1 MLSNQVFRNSNV
13 FRWEYIM
20 NIAKSLE
27 WAREFW
33 LALALFSMV
42 FPTRF
47 TTRTS
52 GSNTPWRSPWACHP
66 SCHQS
71 AHLLDSVK
79 TNTCDKLIVIS
90 QKLTW
95 SSKRGTSFL
104 WGQRLQG
111 LYESLVACGHF
122 FHTWEE
128 FNGELSQ
135 REEQWRS
142 EMENTLAEASAKY
155 LHSIISERRILSV
168 SLTLSLESE
177 RGVEY
182 DISNK
187 RSAKQMTWCSWAR

>member
-1 MLSNQVFRNSNV
+1 
-13 FRWEYIM
+13 M
-20 NIAKSLE
+20 NTAKILE
-27 WAREFW
+27 WVSEFW
-33 LALALFSMV
+33 PALPLFYV
-42 FPTRF
+42 KRRFPTRF
-47 TTRTS
+47 TRTS
-52 GSNTPWRSPWACHP
+52 GPSTPWRPPWACHR
-66 SCHQS
+66 SCHPS

-95 SSKRGTSFL
+95 AFERGTSSL

-111 LYESLVACGHF
+111 LCELLLACGHF

-142 EMENTLAEASAKY
+142 ETESTPAEASAKY
-155 LHSIISERRILSV
+155 LHSIISERRILCL

-187 RSAKQMTWCSWAR
+187 RSAKQTAWYSWAR